1 MEYISVSL
9 GLLRLLYDLNSPAAV
24 PPNLIIQQWLYG
36 KGTYVIHQD
45 ITEREACSRA
55 ESRAKLDALRQFGG
69 EYMGAQSLV
78 ACEETND
85 GVNCPM
91 QNITWTTVNGLIS
104 RIRNKTVRAGETL
117 EGHRTCRV
125 VLEAQISLRP
135 EAPDPGFDIQVKLSS
150 DIFREGDPITI
161 SLDPS
166 QPMYVNLLMEDANH
180 DIHKVFPNQYDTNFY
195 IASRTTVPATKG
207 YKILAAYAPN
217 ITSPTSYEILHV
229 LATPQKLFLSDTYD
243 PETLALKVLEIPNNQ
258 KRYTRH
264 TYKLIRRT
272 Q

>member
-24 PPNLIIQQWLYG
+24 PPNLIIQEWLYG

-104 RIRNKTVRAGETL
+104 RVRNKTVRAGETL

-135 EAPDPGFDIQVKLSS
+135 EAPNPSFDLQVKLSS

-180 DIHKVFPNQYDTNFY
+180 DIHKVFPNEYDQDFY
-195 IASRTTVPATKG
+195 IASRTTVPSNDDYEMIARYPSSISSNQT
-207 YKILAAYAPN
+207 YK
-217 ITSPTSYEILHV
+217 ILHV

-243 PETLALKVLEIPNNQ
+243 PESLALKVLEIPNDQ

-264 TYKLIRRT
+264 VYKLIRRT